1 MPTPERDE
9 LVHEAA
15 ELLVL
20 YRDLTNQTSTAQG
33 LDGVGTA
40 IARALEALDGRATKE
55 NLDEAARELADV
67 RATLAR
73 IRRTLAG

>member
-1 MPTPERDE
+1 MPERDE

-15 ELLVL
+15 ELLVQ
-20 YRDLTNQTSTAQG
+20 YRDLSRETSTAEG
-33 LDGVGTA
+33 LDGVGVA

-55 NLDEAARELADV
+55 SLENATRELANV

-73 IRRTLAG
+73 IRRTLDT